1 MADESAAQEVVG
13 GQAKGSPLPKP
24 RNHASSRSI
33 QRWEG
38 KHRLSIDVKNGRVVG
53 LVVMGYT
60 FSSAPDANRG
70 MTGFVPLQ
78 DNLMSILPQKL
89 SEKPESLLVTEAKS
103 GSYEAFEEL
112 VSRYEK
118 KIYRLAL
125 RLTGNNEDAEDV
137 LQESFLKAY
146 EHLPD
151 FRQDSRFYT
160 WLVRITVNEGLM
172 RLRKLRSDK
181 SEPLEDK
188 VSDDGQITPRE
199 FRDWKP
205 NPEETMQQKEM
216 EDLLLKAAQS
226 LPSSLRTV
234 FLLRDMEEL
243 STEETANLLSLT
255 TGAVKARLFRAR
267 MQLREELSQ
276 ALKQE

>member
-1 MADESAAQEVVG
+1 VNESFRAEIAPCAV
-13 GQAKGSPLPKP
+13 AGS
-24 RNHASSRSI
+24 ST
-33 QRWEG
+33 
-38 KHRLSIDVKNGRVVG
+38 
-53 LVVMGYT
+53 MGYT
-60 FSSAPDANRG
+60 FMPALEVGLGMTAPLLLQANR
-70 MTGFVPLQ
+70 
-78 DNLMSILPQKL
+78 MSLSPQKL

-103 GSYEAFEEL
+103 GNYEAFEEL

-137 LQESFLKAY
+137 LQETFLKAY

-151 FRQDSRFYT
+151 FRQDSLFYT
-160 WLVRITVNEGLM
+160 WLVRIAVNEGLM

-188 VSDDGQITPRE
+188 VSDDGQVTPRE

-216 EDLLLKAAQS
+216 EDLLLKAAQA
-226 LPSSLRTV
+226 LPPSLRAV

-243 STEETANLLSLT
+243 STEETANLLGLT